1 MNGGIIHWNQ
11 IYLNGYVINDDTIF
25 NTYAD
30 DQVLLSDSKDDLL
43 RILYTMHNTKI
54 QFGMK
59 IPPLKT

>member
-1 MNGGIIHWNQ
+1 
-11 IYLNGYVINDDTIF
+11 LNGYVINDDTIF